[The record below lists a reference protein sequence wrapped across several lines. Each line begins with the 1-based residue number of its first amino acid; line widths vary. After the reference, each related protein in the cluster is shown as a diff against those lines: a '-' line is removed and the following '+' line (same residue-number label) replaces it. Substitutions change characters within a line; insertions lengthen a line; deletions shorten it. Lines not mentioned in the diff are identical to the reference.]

1 MTTSGTYDFN
11 PSLADFTLNAYALV
25 GIGRT
30 DLKQMHLQDARLQAN
45 FLLTEWSNRQVNL
58 WTVDLQEFP
67 LAEGVATYE
76 LPITTIAVLDAY
88 VRTGDD
94 TSGFIDRIIFPVS
107 RTDYAALPNKGVP
120 AQPTQF
126 WFDRQI
132 TPNITL
138 WQVPDADDTYT
149 LRYYRCRQIQDA
161 VPQAGTTMEL
171 PYRWLDAFN
180 FGLAARLAAI
190 YAADKADGL
199 DKRAERAWQFAAT
212 QDTER
217 VAMSIIPGLSGYF
230 R

>member
-1 MTTSGTYDFN
+1 LRDWWAELTTSGTYDFN
-11 PSLADFTLNAYALV
+11 PSLADFVLNAYALV
-25 GIGRT
+25 GVGRT

-126 WFDRQI
+126 WFDRSPQHYA
-132 TPNITL
+132 
-138 WQVPDADDTYT
+138 VAGARCG
-149 LRYYRCRQIQDA
+149 RYLHARCRCRQIQDA
-161 VPQAGTTMEL
+161 VPQAGDDGTAL
-171 PYRWLDAFN
+171 S
-180 FGLAARLAAI
+180 LARCFQLWAGR
-190 YAADKADGL
+190 
-199 DKRAERAWQFAAT
+199 T
-212 QDTER
+212 QRCSPPTRRMASTSE
-217 VAMSIIPGLSGYF
+217 LSG
-230 R
+230 RGGTPQLKIPSM